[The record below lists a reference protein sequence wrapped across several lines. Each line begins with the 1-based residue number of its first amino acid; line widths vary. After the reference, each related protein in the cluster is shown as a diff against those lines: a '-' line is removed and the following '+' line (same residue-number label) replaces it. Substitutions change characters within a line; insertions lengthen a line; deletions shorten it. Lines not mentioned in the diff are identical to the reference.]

1 MAGGFVPDDFDA
13 TIWENIE
20 PLTKDLMERQL
31 SCSSCIEGLISDSS
45 ELAEHISETG
55 ALLYIGMT
63 CDTESEEKKESFLD
77 FMSNIRPKLSEF
89 SDALN
94 RRIVNHSSVDDLPS
108 RYDLMLRGMRTDVEI
123 FRKENIPLGVRQTE
137 LVTEAQTINGAMT
150 VEFEGQEM
158 TFPQMSKYLESN
170 DRSQRQAAWMAM
182 SSRRMEDSERLS
194 EIFDELI
201 TIRHQMATNAGFES
215 YTQYM
220 FRAMHRFDYT
230 IEDCLEFHDSVESV
244 CMPILKKINE
254 ERCDGLGIG
263 GLSPWDVNEK
273 GGSGPDIHGREPL
286 KPFGTVDEMVE
297 KLSVM
302 FHEISSDLG
311 GKFDKLIE
319 MDTLDLETR
328 KGKAPGG
335 YQYYLEKSRVPFIF
349 MNAAGLQGDL
359 ETMIHEAGHAFHS
372 LYCGH
377 LELIDERDYP
387 IEFAEVA
394 SMSMELLTQPWWDK
408 FYESEEADRA
418 RRAHLEGVVFLLP
431 WIATIDS
438 FQHWIYA
445 NPGHSKEERAEVW
458 LSIRDKFGSDMDWTG
473 HTDFRELSWQQQ
485 GHLFGVPFYYIEYGI
500 AQLGSLQLWKT
511 QMGDPQKALDD
522 YANAMSLG
530 NTRTLPELF
539 SAADLELGFNEGH
552 FMTRWGLWR
561 QLCQSCP
568 CSLRTP
574 GPTLIA
580 QTLGCHG
587 KDCLA
592 LR

>member
-286 KPFGTVDEMVE
+286 KPFETVDEMVE

-311 GKFDKLIE
+311 GKFDKLVE

-552 FMTRWGLWR
+552 FMTLMG
-561 QLCQSCP
+561 
-568 CSLRTP
+568 TVE
-574 GPTLIA
+574 T
-580 QTLGCHG
+580 
-587 KDCLA
+587 A
-592 LR
+592 LSELPV

>member
-1 MAGGFVPDDFDA
+1 MASGFVPDDFDA
-13 TIWENIE
+13 TSWDNLE
-20 PLTKDLMERQL
+20 PVTNELLERDLN
-31 SCSSCIEGLISDSS
+31 CSSCLESLISNSS

-55 ALLYIGMT
+55 ALLYIAMT
-63 CDTESEEKKESFLD
+63 CDTESEEKKGSFLE
-77 FMSNIRPKLSEF
+77 FMSNVRPKLSEF

-94 RRIVNHSSVDDLPS
+94 RRIVSHPSVDELPS

-137 LVTEAQTINGAMT
+137 LVTESQTINGAMT
-150 VEFEGQEM
+150 VEFDGEEM

-170 DRSQRQAAWMAM
+170 DRSERQTAWMTMAA
-182 SSRRMEDSERLS
+182 RRMEDHERLS

-201 TIRHQMATNAGFES
+201 SIRHQIALNAGFES
-215 YTQYM
+215 YTEYM

-230 IEDCLEFHDSVESV
+230 IEDCLEFHRSVESV
-244 CMPILKKINE
+244 CMPILKQINKD
-254 ERCDGLGIG
+254 RCVGLGISE
-263 GLSPWDVNEK
+263 LCPWDVNEK

-286 KPFGTVDEMVE
+286 KPFETVEEMVQ
-297 KLSVM
+297 KLSEM
-302 FHEISSDLG
+302 FHEISNDLG
-311 GKFDKLIE
+311 KKFDKLVE
-319 MDTLDLETR
+319 MDTLDLDTR

-408 FYESEEADRA
+408 FYDSEEAARA
-418 RRAHLEGVVFLLP
+418 RRTHLEGVVFLLP

-445 NPGHSKEERAEVW
+445 NPGHSREERAEVW

-511 QMGDPQKALDD
+511 QMSDPQKALDD
-522 YANAMSLG
+522 YASAMALG
-530 NTRTLPELF
+530 NTRTLPDLF
-539 SAADLELGFNEGH
+539 SAADLKLGFDEGH
-552 FMTRWGLWR
+552 FM
-561 QLCQSCP
+561 
-568 CSLRTP
+568 SLMGTVETALSEL
-574 GPTLIA
+574 PT
-580 QTLGCHG
+580 
-587 KDCLA
+587 
-592 LR
+592 

>member
-1 MAGGFVPDDFDA
+1 MASGFVPDDFDA
-13 TIWENIE
+13 TIWENIK
-20 PLTKDLMERQL
+20 PLADNLMEREL
-31 SCSSCIEGLISDSS
+31 NCSSCIEGLISDSS

-63 CDTESEEKKESFLD
+63 CDTESEEKRESFLD

-150 VEFEGQEM
+150 VEFEGEER

-170 DRSQRQAAWMAM
+170 DRSLRQAAWMSM
-182 SSRRMEDSERLS
+182 SARRMEDSERLS

-201 TIRHQMATNAGFES
+201 SIRHQMATNAGFES

-230 IEDCLEFHDSVESV
+230 IEDCLEFHESVESV
-244 CMPILKKINE
+244 CMPILKRINKD
-254 ERCDGLGIG
+254 RRDGLGIG
-263 GLSPWDVNEK
+263 ELSPWDVNEK
-273 GGSGPDIHGREPL
+273 GGSGPDIHGRDPL
-286 KPFGTVDEMVE
+286 RPFETVDEMVE
-297 KLSVM
+297 KLSEM

-311 GKFDKLIE
+311 GKFDKLVE
-319 MDTLDLETR
+319 MDTLDLDTR

-418 RRAHLEGVVFLLP
+418 RRAHLEGVAFLLP

-445 NPGHSKEERAEVW
+445 NPGHSREERAEVW
-458 LSIRDKFGSDMDWTG
+458 LSIRDKFGSEMDWTG

-511 QMGDPQKALDD
+511 QMSDPQKALDD

-539 SAADLELGFNEGH
+539 SAADLELGFDEGH
-552 FMTRWGLWR
+552 FM
-561 QLCQSCP
+561 
-568 CSLRTP
+568 SLLETVE
-574 GPTLIA
+574 T
-580 QTLGCHG
+580 
-587 KDCLA
+587 A
-592 LR
+592 LSELPA

>member
-1 MAGGFVPDDFDA
+1 MADGFVPDGFDA

-20 PLTKDLMERQL
+20 PLTNDLMERQL

-150 VEFEGQEM
+150 VEFEDQEM
-158 TFPQMSKYLESN
+158 TFPQMGKYLESN
-170 DRSQRQAAWMAM
+170 DRSQRQAAWMTM
-182 SSRRMEDSERLS
+182 SARRMEDSERLS

-244 CMPILKKINE
+244 CMPILKKINQ

-263 GLSPWDVNEK
+263 ELSPWDVNEK

-286 KPFGTVDEMVE
+286 RPFETVDEMVE

-311 GKFDKLIE
+311 GKFDKLVE

-552 FMTRWGLWR
+552 FM
-561 QLCQSCP
+561 
-568 CSLRTP
+568 SLMGTVE
-574 GPTLIA
+574 T
-580 QTLGCHG
+580 
-587 KDCLA
+587 A
-592 LR
+592 LSELPV

>member
-1 MAGGFVPDDFDA
+1 MAGGFVPDGFDA
-13 TIWENIE
+13 TIWENIQ
-20 PLTKDLMERQL
+20 PLTNDLMERQL

-137 LVTEAQTINGAMT
+137 LVTKAQTINGAMT

-182 SSRRMEDSERLS
+182 SARRMEDSERLS
-194 EIFDELI
+194 DIFDELI

-244 CMPILKKINE
+244 CMPILKKINQ

-263 GLSPWDVNEK
+263 ELSPWDVNEK

-286 KPFGTVDEMVE
+286 RPFETVDEMVE

-311 GKFDKLIE
+311 GKFDKLVE

-552 FMTRWGLWR
+552 FM
-561 QLCQSCP
+561 
-568 CSLRTP
+568 SLMGTVE
-574 GPTLIA
+574 T
-580 QTLGCHG
+580 
-587 KDCLA
+587 A
-592 LR
+592 LTELPV

>member
-1 MAGGFVPDDFDA
+1 MAGGFVPDGFDA
-13 TIWENIE
+13 TIWENIQ
-20 PLTKDLMERQL
+20 PLTNDLMERQL

-123 FRKENIPLGVRQTE
+123 FRKANIPLGVRQTE
-137 LVTEAQTINGAMT
+137 LVTKAQTINGAMT

-182 SSRRMEDSERLS
+182 SARRMEDSERLS

-254 ERCDGLGIG
+254 ERCNGLGIG
-263 GLSPWDVNEK
+263 ELSPWDVNEK

-286 KPFGTVDEMVE
+286 RPFETVDEMVE

-311 GKFDKLIE
+311 GKFDKLVE

-418 RRAHLEGVVFLLP
+418 RRAHLEGVIFLLP

-552 FMTRWGLWR
+552 FM
-561 QLCQSCP
+561 
-568 CSLRTP
+568 SLMGTVE
-574 GPTLIA
+574 T
-580 QTLGCHG
+580 
-587 KDCLA
+587 A
-592 LR
+592 LSELPV

>member
-1 MAGGFVPDDFDA
+1 MAGGFVPDVFDA
-13 TIWENIE
+13 TIWENIK
-20 PLTKDLMERQL
+20 PLADDLMEREL
-31 SCSSCIEGLISDSS
+31 NCSSCIEGLISDSS

-63 CDTESEEKKESFLD
+63 CDTESEEKRESFLD

-150 VEFEGQEM
+150 VEFEGEER

-170 DRSQRQAAWMAM
+170 DRSQRQAAWVAM
-182 SSRRMEDSERLS
+182 SARRMEDSERLS
-194 EIFDELI
+194 EIFDELVS
-201 TIRHQMATNAGFES
+201 IRHQMATNSGFES

-244 CMPILKKINE
+244 CMPILKKINKD
-254 ERCDGLGIG
+254 RRDGLGIG
-263 GLSPWDVNEK
+263 ELSPWDVNEK

-286 KPFGTVDEMVE
+286 RPFETVDEMVE
-297 KLSVM
+297 KLSEM

-311 GKFDKLIE
+311 GKFDKLVE
-319 MDTLDLETR
+319 MDTLDLDTR

-418 RRAHLEGVVFLLP
+418 RRAHLEGVAFLLP

-445 NPGHSKEERAEVW
+445 NPGHSREERAEVW
-458 LSIRDKFGSDMDWTG
+458 LSIRDKFGSEMDWTG

-511 QMGDPQKALDD
+511 QMSDPQKALDD
-522 YANAMSLG
+522 YANAMTLG

-552 FMTRWGLWR
+552 FM
-561 QLCQSCP
+561 
-568 CSLRTP
+568 SLMGTVE
-574 GPTLIA
+574 T
-580 QTLGCHG
+580 
-587 KDCLA
+587 A
-592 LR
+592 LSELPA

>member
-1 MAGGFVPDDFDA
+1 MAGGFVPDGFDA
-13 TIWENIE
+13 TIWENIQ
-20 PLTKDLMERQL
+20 PLTNDLMERQL
-31 SCSSCIEGLISDSS
+31 SCSSCIQGLISDSS

-123 FRKENIPLGVRQTE
+123 FRKANIPLGVRQTE
-137 LVTEAQTINGAMT
+137 LVTKAQTINGAMT

-182 SSRRMEDSERLS
+182 SARRMEDSERLS
-194 EIFDELI
+194 DIFDELI

-286 KPFGTVDEMVE
+286 KPFETVDEMVE

-311 GKFDKLIE
+311 GKFDKLVE

-418 RRAHLEGVVFLLP
+418 RRAHLEGVIFLLP

-552 FMTRWGLWR
+552 FM
-561 QLCQSCP
+561 
-568 CSLRTP
+568 SLMGTVE
-574 GPTLIA
+574 T
-580 QTLGCHG
+580 
-587 KDCLA
+587 A
-592 LR
+592 LSELPV

>member
-1 MAGGFVPDDFDA
+1 MSSGFVPDNFDA

-20 PLTKDLMERQL
+20 PLTNDLIEREL

-63 CDTESEEKKESFLD
+63 CDTESEEKRNAFLG

-94 RRIVNHSSVDDLPS
+94 RRIVNHSSVDELPS

-150 VEFEGQEM
+150 VEFEGEER

-170 DRSQRQAAWMAM
+170 DRSKRQSAWMAM
-182 SSRRMEDSERLS
+182 AERRMEDSERLS

-201 TIRHQMATNAGFES
+201 SIRHQMATNSGFES

-220 FRAMHRFDYT
+220 FRAMHRFDYS
-230 IEDCLEFHDSVESV
+230 IEDCLEFHESVESV
-244 CMPILKKINE
+244 CMPILKKINQ

-263 GLSPWDVNEK
+263 ELSPWDVNEK
-273 GGSGPDIHGREPL
+273 GGSGPDIHGRDPL
-286 KPFGTVDEMVE
+286 RPFETVDEMVE
-297 KLSVM
+297 KLSEM
-302 FHEISSDLG
+302 FHEISNDLG
-311 GKFDKLIE
+311 GKFDKLVE
-319 MDTLDLETR
+319 MDTLDLDTR

-418 RRAHLEGVVFLLP
+418 RRTHLEGVVFLLP

-445 NPGHSKEERAEVW
+445 NPGHSREERAEVW

-511 QMGDPQKALDD
+511 QMSDPQKALDD

-552 FMTRWGLWR
+552 FM
-561 QLCQSCP
+561 
-568 CSLRTP
+568 SLMGTVESALSEL
-574 GPTLIA
+574 PT
-580 QTLGCHG
+580 
-587 KDCLA
+587 
-592 LR
+592 

>member
-1 MAGGFVPDDFDA
+1 MAGGFVPDGFDA
-13 TIWENIE
+13 TIWENIQ
-20 PLTKDLMERQL
+20 PLTNDLMERQL

-137 LVTEAQTINGAMT
+137 LVTKAQTINGAMT
-150 VEFEGQEM
+150 VEFEDQEM

-182 SSRRMEDSERLS
+182 SARRMEDSERLS

-254 ERCDGLGIG
+254 ERCEGLGIG
-263 GLSPWDVNEK
+263 ELGPWDVNEK

-286 KPFGTVDEMVE
+286 RPFETVDEMVE

-311 GKFDKLIE
+311 GKFDKLVE

-418 RRAHLEGVVFLLP
+418 RRAHLEGVIFLLP

-552 FMTRWGLWR
+552 FM
-561 QLCQSCP
+561 
-568 CSLRTP
+568 SLMGTVE
-574 GPTLIA
+574 T
-580 QTLGCHG
+580 
-587 KDCLA
+587 A
-592 LR
+592 LSELPV

>member
-1 MAGGFVPDDFDA
+1 MAGGFVPDGFDA
-13 TIWENIE
+13 TIWENIQ
-20 PLTKDLMERQL
+20 PLTNDLMERQL

-123 FRKENIPLGVRQTE
+123 FRKANIPLGVRQTE
-137 LVTEAQTINGAMT
+137 LVTKAQTINGAMT

-182 SSRRMEDSERLS
+182 SARRMEDSERLS

-263 GLSPWDVNEK
+263 ELSPWDVNEK

-286 KPFGTVDEMVE
+286 RPFETVDEMVE

-311 GKFDKLIE
+311 GKFDKLVE

-418 RRAHLEGVVFLLP
+418 RRAHLEGVIFLLP

-552 FMTRWGLWR
+552 FMTLMGAVE
-561 QLCQSCP
+561 
-568 CSLRTP
+568 T
-574 GPTLIA
+574 
-580 QTLGCHG
+580 
-587 KDCLA
+587 A
-592 LR
+592 LSELPV

>member
-1 MAGGFVPDDFDA
+1 MAGGFVPDGFDA
-13 TIWENIE
+13 TIWENIQ
-20 PLTKDLMERQL
+20 PLTNDLMERQL
-31 SCSSCIEGLISDSS
+31 SCSSCIQGLISDSS

-123 FRKENIPLGVRQTE
+123 FRKANIPLGVRQTE
-137 LVTEAQTINGAMT
+137 LVTKAQTINGAMT

-182 SSRRMEDSERLS
+182 SARRMEDSERLS
-194 EIFDELI
+194 DIFDELI

-244 CMPILKKINE
+244 CMPILKKINQ

-263 GLSPWDVNEK
+263 ELSPWDVNEK

-286 KPFGTVDEMVE
+286 RPFETVDEMVE

-418 RRAHLEGVVFLLP
+418 RRAHLEGVIFLLP

-552 FMTRWGLWR
+552 FM
-561 QLCQSCP
+561 
-568 CSLRTP
+568 SLMGTVE
-574 GPTLIA
+574 T
-580 QTLGCHG
+580 
-587 KDCLA
+587 A
-592 LR
+592 LSELPV

>member
-1 MAGGFVPDDFDA
+1 MAGGFVPDGFDA
-13 TIWENIE
+13 TIWENIQ
-20 PLTKDLMERQL
+20 PLTNDLMERQL

-123 FRKENIPLGVRQTE
+123 FRKANIPLGVRQTE
-137 LVTEAQTINGAMT
+137 LVTKAQTINGAMT
-150 VEFEGQEM
+150 VEFEDQEM

-182 SSRRMEDSERLS
+182 SARRMEDSERLS

-263 GLSPWDVNEK
+263 ELSPWDVNEK

-286 KPFGTVDEMVE
+286 RPFETVDEMVE

-311 GKFDKLIE
+311 GKFDKLVE

-418 RRAHLEGVVFLLP
+418 RRAHLEGVIFLLP

-552 FMTRWGLWR
+552 FM
-561 QLCQSCP
+561 
-568 CSLRTP
+568 SLMGTVE
-574 GPTLIA
+574 T
-580 QTLGCHG
+580 
-587 KDCLA
+587 A
-592 LR
+592 LSELPV

>member
-1 MAGGFVPDDFDA
+1 MADGFVPDGFDA

-20 PLTKDLMERQL
+20 PLTNDLMERQL

-150 VEFEGQEM
+150 VEFEDQEM
-158 TFPQMSKYLESN
+158 TFPQMGKYLESN
-170 DRSQRQAAWMAM
+170 DRSQRQAAWMTM
-182 SSRRMEDSERLS
+182 SARRMEDSERLS

-254 ERCDGLGIG
+254 ERCDGLGLG
-263 GLSPWDVNEK
+263 ELSPWDVNEK
-273 GGSGPDIHGREPL
+273 GGSGPDIHGRRPL
-286 KPFGTVDEMVE
+286 RPFETVDEMVE

-302 FHEISSDLG
+302 FHEISNDLG
-311 GKFDKLIE
+311 GKFDKLVE

-473 HTDFRELSWQQQ
+473 HTDFKELSWQQQ

-539 SAADLELGFNEGH
+539 SAADLELEFNEGH
-552 FMTRWGLWR
+552 FM
-561 QLCQSCP
+561 
-568 CSLRTP
+568 SLMGTVE
-574 GPTLIA
+574 T
-580 QTLGCHG
+580 
-587 KDCLA
+587 A
-592 LR
+592 LSELPV

>member
-1 MAGGFVPDDFDA
+1 MAGGFVPDGFDA
-13 TIWENIE
+13 TIWENIQ
-20 PLTKDLMERQL
+20 PLTNDLMERQL
-31 SCSSCIEGLISDSS
+31 SCSSCIQGLISDSS

-123 FRKENIPLGVRQTE
+123 FRKANIPLGVRQTE
-137 LVTEAQTINGAMT
+137 LVTKAQTINGAMT
-150 VEFEGQEM
+150 VEFEDQEM

-182 SSRRMEDSERLS
+182 SARRMEDSERLS

-244 CMPILKKINE
+244 CMPILKKINQ

-263 GLSPWDVNEK
+263 ELSPWDVNEK

-286 KPFGTVDEMVE
+286 RPFETVDEMVE

-311 GKFDKLIE
+311 GKFDKLVE

-418 RRAHLEGVVFLLP
+418 RRAHLEGVIFLLP

-552 FMTRWGLWR
+552 FM
-561 QLCQSCP
+561 
-568 CSLRTP
+568 SLMGTVE
-574 GPTLIA
+574 T
-580 QTLGCHG
+580 
-587 KDCLA
+587 A
-592 LR
+592 LSELPV

>member
-1 MAGGFVPDDFDA
+1 MAGGFVPDVFDA
-13 TIWENIE
+13 TIWENIK
-20 PLTKDLMERQL
+20 PLADDLMEREL
-31 SCSSCIEGLISDSS
+31 NCSSCIEGLISDSS

-63 CDTESEEKKESFLD
+63 CDTESEEKRESFLD

-150 VEFEGQEM
+150 VEFEGEER

-170 DRSQRQAAWMAM
+170 NRSQRQAAWVAM
-182 SSRRMEDSERLS
+182 SARRMEDSERLS
-194 EIFDELI
+194 EIFDELVS
-201 TIRHQMATNAGFES
+201 IRHQMATNSGFES

-244 CMPILKKINE
+244 CMPILKKINKD
-254 ERCDGLGIG
+254 RRDGLGIG
-263 GLSPWDVNEK
+263 ELSPWDVNEK

-286 KPFGTVDEMVE
+286 RPFETVDEMVE
-297 KLSVM
+297 KLSEM

-311 GKFDKLIE
+311 GKFDKLVE
-319 MDTLDLETR
+319 MDTLDLDTR

-418 RRAHLEGVVFLLP
+418 RRAHLEGVAFLLP

-445 NPGHSKEERAEVW
+445 NPGHSREERAEVW
-458 LSIRDKFGSDMDWTG
+458 LSIRDKFGSEMDWTG

-500 AQLGSLQLWKT
+500 AQIGSLQLWKT
-511 QMGDPQKALDD
+511 QMSDPQKALDD
-522 YANAMSLG
+522 YANAMTLG

-552 FMTRWGLWR
+552 FM
-561 QLCQSCP
+561 
-568 CSLRTP
+568 SLMGTVE
-574 GPTLIA
+574 T
-580 QTLGCHG
+580 
-587 KDCLA
+587 A
-592 LR
+592 LSELPA